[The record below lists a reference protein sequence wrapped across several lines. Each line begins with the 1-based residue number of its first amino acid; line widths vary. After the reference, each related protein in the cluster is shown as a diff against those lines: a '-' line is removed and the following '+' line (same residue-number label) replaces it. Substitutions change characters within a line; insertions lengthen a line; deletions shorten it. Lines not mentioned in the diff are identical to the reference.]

1 MFFTECS
8 WFLVAPCL
16 VSQHASVIEHDG
28 LLGTPQKYITWASI
42 YLYVCIYVYI
52 YIYIR
57 VYIYIYIYTLYIY
70 IYVYVYVYV
79 YTDKGKIIELLLGD
93 FPTMEPIT
101 RGWSSGSQ
109 IRSNSLL
116 GKTWWMTMRSGF
128 GGIRCT
134 DVSSGDAKMA
144 ERSPGIVSNHPMI

>member
-8 WFLVAPCL
+8 SFLVAPCL
-16 VSQHASVIEHDG
+16 VSQHACVIEHDG
-28 LLGTPQKYITWASI
+28 SLGTPQKNITWASI
-42 YLYVCIYVYI
+42 YLHVYIYVYI
-52 YIYIR
+52 YIYI
-57 VYIYIYIYTLYIY
+57 IY

-116 GKTWWMTMRSGF
+116 GKT
-128 GGIRCT
+128 
-134 DVSSGDAKMA
+134 
-144 ERSPGIVSNHPMI
+144 